1 VKILTKK
8 DARCLPCSREEE
20 RLASSMLGMLPN
32 RMGSI
37 PMQYDAGGYVRY
49 KVRMVGA
56 TLLKRLKVIFT

>member
-1 VKILTKK
+1 
-8 DARCLPCSREEE
+8 
-20 RLASSMLGMLPN
+20 MLGMLPN
-32 RMGSI
+32 RMGSV